1 MAEIK
6 QVMVVRTDLE
16 MGKGKIAA
24 QVAHAALESAEESMH
39 RHTSWYQEWKAQG
52 QAKVVLKGSG
62 DAQLQEL
69 FRKARSM
76 GLPSS
81 LIQDAGRTQLEPG
94 TVTALLSFRPA
105 KFTLLFRLTAS
116 SSAA

>member
-39 RHTSWYQEWKAQG
+39 MRTSWYQDWKSQG
-52 QAKVVLKGSG
+52 QAKIVLKGTS
-62 DAQLQEL
+62 DAQLHEL
-69 FRKARSM
+69 FKKARSM

-94 TVTALLSFRPA
+94 TVTCLGIGPAPVDLIDKITGQLKLL
-105 KFTLLFRLTAS
+105 
-116 SSAA
+116 

>member
-24 QVAHAALESAEESMH
+24 QVAHAALESAEEGM
-39 RHTSWYQEWKAQG
+39 RRQASWYQEWKAQG
-52 QAKVVLKGSG
+52 QAKVVLKASG
-62 DAQLQEL
+62 DAQLHEL
-69 FRKARSM
+69 FKKARSM

-94 TVTALLSFRPA
+94 TVTCLAIGPAPVELIDKITGQLKLL
-105 KFTLLFRLTAS
+105 
-116 SSAA
+116 